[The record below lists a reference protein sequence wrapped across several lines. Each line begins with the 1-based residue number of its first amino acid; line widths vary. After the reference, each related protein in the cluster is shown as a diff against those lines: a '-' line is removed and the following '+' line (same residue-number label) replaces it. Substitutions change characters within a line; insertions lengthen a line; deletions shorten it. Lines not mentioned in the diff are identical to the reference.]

1 MKNLKYI
8 LILIGILIPG
18 QILLHAEVQ
27 DSTTVIPDTVTIVP
41 GNSVAMS
48 EPDTIA
54 EKRGLSRK
62 KYKRGLKNYLLIPQ
76 KQWIAGLTVKTITS

>member
-41 GNSVAMS
+41 GNSVATS

-54 EKRGLSRK
+54 EKHGLSRK
-62 KYKRGLKNYLLIPQ
+62 NTNGD
-76 KQWIAGLTVKTITS
+76 

>member
-41 GNSVAMS
+41 KNTG
-48 EPDTIA
+48 TA
-54 EKRGLSRK
+54 EKNTNGD
-62 KYKRGLKNYLLIPQ
+62 
-76 KQWIAGLTVKTITS
+76 

>member
-41 GNSVAMS
+41 GNTLSLIHIS
-48 EPDTIA
+48 EPT
-54 EKRGLSRK
+54 RP
-62 KYKRGLKNYLLIPQ
+62 Y
-76 KQWIAGLTVKTITS
+76 